1 MATKRKTSTTKKT
14 TEAVPDIKEEA
25 VATVEV
31 TTTEPVKE
39 EISTEVKE
47 EVKVEE
53 SVKEEE
59 KKEEQTVVEE
69 APAPVEEKKPTT
81 KSKSSST
88 KKVDTEKTEVNP
100 FVEKEN
106 KFRKMA
112 EKIGII
118 LPKYSYTEEDIN
130 TTNLRGTSLTG
141 AEIIHQVI
149 MGNIVID
156 DFKMKNINP
165 NSYNLT
171 LDNVLKTYNP
181 VYRNPNNPND
191 TRQYLDILKENPYNT
206 YEIPESGFALLPGT
220 LYIASTKERVFTNKF
235 IPEIGGRSSIGR
247 LGVTIHVTAGYGD
260 IGFDGKWTLEIVVVH
275 PIIIYPNIP
284 ICQIDFRPPCGD
296 TCIQYKG
303 RYQHQDTAET
313 SKFYLK

>member
-14 TEAVPDIKEEA
+14 TEAVPEIKEEV
-25 VATVEV
+25 VATEEV
-31 TTTEPVKE
+31 ATTEPVKE

-69 APAPVEEKKPTT
+69 APAPVEEKPAT

-88 KKVDTEKTEVNP
+88 KKVATEKVEVNP

-106 KFRKMA
+106 NFRKMA

-141 AEIIHQVI
+141 SEIIHQVI
-149 MGNIVID
+149 MGNITID
-156 DFKMKNINP
+156 DFKIKNINP

-247 LGVTIHVTAGYGD
+247 LGITIHVTAGYGD

>member
-14 TEAVPDIKEEA
+14 TEAVPEIKEEA
-25 VATVEV
+25 VATEEV
-31 TTTEPVKE
+31 ATTEPVKE

-69 APAPVEEKKPTT
+69 APAPVEEKPAT

-88 KKVDTEKTEVNP
+88 KKVATEKVEVNP

-106 KFRKMA
+106 NFRKMA

-141 AEIIHQVI
+141 SEIIHQVI
-149 MGNIVID
+149 MGNITID
-156 DFKMKNINP
+156 DYKIKNINP

-206 YEIPESGFALLPGT
+206 YEIPENGFALLPGT

-247 LGVTIHVTAGYGD
+247 LGITIHVTAGYGD